1 MTDKRLTLVTG
12 ASQGI
17 GRAAAVAL
25 ARRGDT
31 VIAVARSK
39 NALESLDDEIKA
51 QGGSAVLVPMDLKDG
66 KGIDALGGVLA
77 ERYGRLDAL
86 IGNAGILGTLGPL
99 QTVRP
104 RSFEETIAVNL
115 TANWRLIRSL
125 DPLLRL
131 GHHPRAV
138 FVSSGVVV
146 RPRAFWG
153 PYQASKAGLE
163 AMVAAWADE
172 CERSPVRINVF
183 DPGATA
189 TTMRA
194 DAMPGEDPSTLP
206 TPEEVAEQLVALTAT
221 SETRHGAR
229 VVFRQPSP

>member
-51 QGGSAVLVPMDLKDG
+51 QGGSTVLVPMDLKDG

-138 FVSSGVVV
+138 FVSSGVDLGI
-146 RPRAFWG
+146 R
-153 PYQASKAGLE
+153 GLWI
-163 AMVAAWADE
+163 ALVSGAAV
-172 CERSPVRINVF
+172 S
-183 DPGATA
+183 ATA
-189 TTMRA
+189 TGAHLMLPRCA
-194 DAMPGEDPSTLP
+194 DGGKEP
-206 TPEEVAEQLVALTAT
+206 TPGVL
-221 SETRHGAR
+221 GAVPGLQGR
-229 VVFRQPSP
+229 SRSDGRGLGR